1 MVKLILILKILINN
15 LKKGGIKFYLKCFLA
30 VQTRQDETVLTIL
43 SIFRQFWVFF
53 YRLDNIS
60 TIPLSS
66 RRAKR
71 AGWPEGLKG
80 PEGTFRPFG
89 PAGALRRRLLHRNG
103 TFVPPAPSTRTR
115 WQVKTGFRRKTGRSR
130 AVCESIRKIPTGK
143 ITEILVAS
151 QPLIRFFAPKA
162 RNGPFCPFFGP

>member
-1 MVKLILILKILINN
+1 MDFFPAGRVCQPPWVA
-15 LKKGGIKFYLKCFLA
+15 GIMSPLMGAIGPPQPSSSVPLMHTCVHIY
-30 VQTRQDETVLTIL
+30 VQDVC
-43 SIFRQFWVFF
+43 VFV
-53 YRLDNIS
+53 Y
-60 TIPLSS
+60 LSS

-115 WQVKTGFRRKTGRSR
+115 RRVKTGFRRKTGRSR

-143 ITEILVAS
+143 ITEIFVAS
-151 QPLIRFFAPKA
+151 QPLIRFFPPKA